1 MFEQLMEIIKT
12 HSTETIINNPAVPNE
27 HNEAVMQ
34 EAGNSVTSTLQQMLA
49 SGQVKDVMS
58 IFKTAPDKVGDHPAM
73 QQISG
78 NFMGSIME
86 KFGLNSQQAGGI
98 AGSLLPSVLGGLVK
112 KTNDPAD
119 SSLNIQ
125 DIFNKLSNN
134 KTSGLDI
141 GGMFSKFSGGLD
153 KDGDGD
159 VDFSDISS
167 MFTGGGNASSAGG
180 GLMDKLKG
188 MLGS

>member
-1 MFEQLMEIIKT
+1 MFEQLMEIIKM

-34 EAGNSVTSTLQQMLA
+34 EAGNSCYFNAATNAGA

-58 IFKTAPDKVGDHPAM
+58 IFKTAPDKVGDHPASNRYRV
-73 QQISG
+73 ISWIDHG
-78 NFMGSIME
+78 KMAW
-86 KFGLNSQQAGGI
+86 NSQQAGGI

-112 KTNDPAD
+112 RPMTLPTAASTFRISSTNSAIIRPAGWT
-119 SSLNIQ
+119 LRHVLQ
-125 DIFNKLSNN
+125 IFRR
-134 KTSGLDI
+134 I
-141 GGMFSKFSGGLD
+141 GQRRRWRCGFQRHP
-153 KDGDGD
+153 
-159 VDFSDISS
+159 SS

-180 GLMDKLKG
+180 GPMDKLKG